1 MMYLKSEMAS
11 QRGKSL
17 FCLAGWFLKVYN
29 NKTYHKVLSHWS
41 DI

>member
-1 MMYLKSEMAS
+1 MMCLQSEMPS

-17 FCLAGWFLKVYN
+17 FGLVDWFLKVYD

-41 DI
+41 AI